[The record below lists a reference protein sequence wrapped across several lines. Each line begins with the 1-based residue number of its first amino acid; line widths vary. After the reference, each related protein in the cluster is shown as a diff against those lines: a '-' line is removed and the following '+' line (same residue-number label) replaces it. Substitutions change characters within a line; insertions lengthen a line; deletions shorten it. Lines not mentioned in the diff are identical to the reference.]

1 VLDEFELCMF
11 CSGSL
16 YGSSTRIPGW
26 IRGLSLLKLFDRK
39 GRPCYSC
46 ENLFEDKMD
55 QMLSKALLM
64 LRDYEFSTIKAG
76 VVVPPIVI
84 ERLDRIR
91 SRYGLSNAE
100 SVKLTVSRHLDEIL
114 SSRTGAVVDEEDP
127 DVIVIF
133 DFNRVDVSIQVKP
146 VYTYGRYRKLERGIF
161 QSRWICP
168 QCSGIGCE
176 KCNWTG
182 YKYPS
187 VEKMVGDVLKRA
199 FLASEYHI
207 HASGREDIDV
217 RMLGSGRPFVMEL
230 VEPKKRRADL
240 NQLEKTINEENMGK
254 IEVIG
259 LRYSD
264 RHEIVLLKEARSRK
278 VYRLRVEV
286 DNLSETEV
294 KMLEERLSNC
304 VISQRTPTRVL
315 RRRADIERRRKVFK
329 FNIIKY
335 DINGFEA
342 IVECE
347 GGLYIKELVSGD
359 DGRTRPSISS
369 LLGRKSTCKEL
380 DVIDILGDEY
390 GQQVEGVSQ

>member
-1 VLDEFELCMF
+1 M
-11 CSGSL
+11 
-16 YGSSTRIPGW
+16 
-26 IRGLSLLKLFDRK
+26 LK
-39 GRPCYSC
+39 
-46 ENLFEDKMD
+46 
-55 QMLSKALLM
+55 
-64 LRDYEFSTIKAG
+64 DYEFSTIKAG

-91 SRYGLSNAE
+91 SRYGLSDAE

-114 SSRTGAVVDEEDP
+114 SSRTGVVVDEEDP
-127 DVIVIF
+127 DVTVIF
-133 DFNRVDVSIQVKP
+133 DFNRADVSIQVKP
-146 VYTYGRYRKLERGIF
+146 VYIYGRYRKLERGIS

-168 QCSGIGCE
+168 QCNGVGCE

-187 VEKMVGDVLKRA
+187 VEKMVGDILKKA

-217 RMLGSGRPFVMEL
+217 RMLGPGRPFVMEL
-230 VEPKKRRADL
+230 VDPKKRKADL
-240 NQLEKTINEENMGK
+240 SQLEKIINEENMGK

-259 LRYSD
+259 LRYSN
-264 RHEIVLLKEARSRK
+264 RQEIVLLKEARSRK
-278 VYRLRVEV
+278 VYRMRVEV
-286 DNLSETEV
+286 NNLSETEV

-335 DINGFEA
+335 DINSFEA

-359 DGRTRPSISS
+359 NGRTRPSISS
-369 LLGRKSTCKEL
+369 LLGRESTCKEL

-390 GQQVEGVSQ
+390 G

>member
-1 VLDEFELCMF
+1 LTFVLDELELCMF

-26 IRGLSLLKLFDRK
+26 IRGLSLLKLFGRR

-46 ENLFEDKMD
+46 ENLFEDKID
-55 QMLSKALLM
+55 QILSKALSM
-64 LRDYEFSTIKAG
+64 LKDYEFSTIKAG

-91 SRYGLSNAE
+91 SRYGLSDAE

-114 SSRTGAVVDEEDP
+114 SSRTGVVVDEEDP
-127 DVIVIF
+127 DVTVIF
-133 DFNRVDVSIQVKP
+133 DFNRTDVSIQVKP
-146 VYTYGRYRKLERGIF
+146 VYIYGRYRKLERGIS

-168 QCSGIGCE
+168 QCNGVGCE

-187 VEKMVGDVLKRA
+187 VEKMVGDILKKA

-217 RMLGSGRPFVMEL
+217 RMLGPGRPFVMEL
-230 VEPKKRRADL
+230 VDPKKRKADL
-240 NQLEKTINEENMGK
+240 SQLEKIINEENMGK

-259 LRYSD
+259 LRYSN
-264 RHEIVLLKEARSRK
+264 RQEIVLLKEARSRK
-278 VYRLRVEV
+278 VYRMRVEV
-286 DNLSETEV
+286 NNLSETEV

-335 DINGFEA
+335 DINSFEA

-359 DGRTRPSISS
+359 NGRTRPSISS
-369 LLGRKSTCKEL
+369 LLGRESTCKEL

-390 GQQVEGVSQ
+390 G